1 MSYSFR
7 EGKDE
12 VHFITE
18 EDLKEYTA
26 AVKEEE
32 DSARRAQSA
41 VNEDVQEQYPGAV
54 SENGEINWDCPC
66 LGGFLRSLGGTCI
79 FMTINLTIWLQ
90 LV

>member
-66 LGGFLRSLGGTCI
+66 LGGFPRSLGGTFI
-79 FMTINLTIWLQ
+79 FMAIKLTI
-90 LV
+90 